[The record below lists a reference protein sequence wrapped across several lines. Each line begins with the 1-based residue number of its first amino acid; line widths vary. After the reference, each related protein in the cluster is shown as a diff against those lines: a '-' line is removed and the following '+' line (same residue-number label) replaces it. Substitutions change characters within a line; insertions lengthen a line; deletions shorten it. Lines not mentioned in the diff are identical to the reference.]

1 MGKFKDLYLAYMDAN
16 GIKYTDRNENT
27 VRVSYTGDN
36 LKTIPVIVIF
46 DDDGDGIVALRCW
59 EIADVPA
66 EKFSDILAI
75 CNELNNKFRWVKF
88 SIDKD
93 NDIVA
98 SLDAYI
104 DETTCGE
111 ECASLVRRMIGIV
124 DEAYP
129 DIMKGLWG

>member
-1 MGKFKDLYLAYMDAN
+1 MGRFKDLYLAYMDAN
-16 GIKYTDRNENT
+16 GIKYTDRDERA
-27 VRVSYTGDN
+27 VRVAYTGDN
-36 LKTIPVIVIF
+36 LKTIPVMVIF
-46 DDDGDGIVALRCW
+46 NEDDRGVVALRCW

-66 EKFSDILAI
+66 EKFVDILTI
-75 CNELNNKFRWVKF
+75 CNELNNKYRWVKF

-93 NDIVA
+93 NALVA

-111 ECASLVRRMIGIV
+111 ECSELVRRMIGIV